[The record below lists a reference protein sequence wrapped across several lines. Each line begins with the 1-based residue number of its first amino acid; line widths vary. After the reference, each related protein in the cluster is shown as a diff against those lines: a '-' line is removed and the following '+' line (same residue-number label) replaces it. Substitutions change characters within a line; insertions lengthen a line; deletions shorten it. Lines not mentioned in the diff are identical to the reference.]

1 MGYEAEEDN
10 QGLNMLATIKLP
22 KNLKLLSTRLP
33 KANYGGEEGYSSSTT
48 THGNYQSGLIASKK
62 KSDKENKYLK
72 GSESDS
78 G

>member
-1 MGYEAEEDN
+1 
-10 QGLNMLATIKLP
+10 MLATIKLP

-48 THGNYQSGLIASKK
+48 THGNYQSGLLAQPFKKGSKG
-62 KSDKENKYLK
+62 DKENKYLK